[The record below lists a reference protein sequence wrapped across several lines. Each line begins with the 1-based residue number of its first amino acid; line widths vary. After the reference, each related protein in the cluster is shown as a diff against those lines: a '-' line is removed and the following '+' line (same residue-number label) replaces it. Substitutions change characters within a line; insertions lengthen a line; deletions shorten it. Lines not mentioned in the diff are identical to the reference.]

1 MVKAQFS
8 QDQAFQILL
17 AAVQAGKIDLP
28 FLREFKSSIKRYPD
42 SPFADVVER
51 DWQNFFKE
59 ATGAAKLDAAYLFS
73 FYFRSEI
80 TEITEIQNPRPLW
93 HKKKKTCQKIY

>member
-8 QDQAFQILL
+8 QDQAFQLLL

-28 FLREFKSSIKRYPD
+28 FLKEFKSSIKRYPD

-73 FYFRSEI
+73 FYLSL
-80 TEITEIQNPRPLW
+80 TEGLIPQQQAIAEMAMKR
-93 HKKKKTCQKIY
+93 H